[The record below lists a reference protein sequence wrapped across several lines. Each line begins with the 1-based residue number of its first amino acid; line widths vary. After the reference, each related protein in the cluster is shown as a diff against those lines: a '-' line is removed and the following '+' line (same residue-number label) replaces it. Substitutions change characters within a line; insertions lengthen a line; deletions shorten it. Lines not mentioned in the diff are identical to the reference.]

1 MATKLGTLTLD
12 LVAKI
17 GNYTAPLSKAEQ
29 QTKATT
35 QRISADMSK
44 GASAIDM
51 LGNSANRTTQ
61 ILGSLV
67 ATAGIGFSVSEL
79 IKYSDTYTGLNN
91 RLKLVTTSETQLATA
106 VKDTF
111 EIAQKSRSSWET
123 TAAIYQRFAQN
134 SDRLGLSQE
143 RVASITETVSKAV
156 AISGA
161 STESANAA
169 MMQFGQALA
178 SGVLRGEEFNS
189 VNEQTPAVL
198 DAIAKGLGVQR
209 AALKSMAE
217 EGKLTTDVLIKALE
231 KADQSVQDLF
241 GKTDVTIGQ
250 SFTYLN
256 NEITKFVGESG
267 KGSGAATA
275 LSSSVMVLANNLD
288 LLTNAAMVGGAY
300 LAGSYISSLVATT
313 VASVKNTLA
322 TAANTA
328 ATKTKILAD
337 YELAKAELA
346 ASAAMV
352 RSMGATNAETAA
364 LVANSRAAYQ
374 KAAASKAAM
383 LSSSS
388 LIGVLGGPVGLGLTV
403 AGVAASYLL
412 MQDNAEEVNKKLAEQ
427 ASVADKAASELSKL
441 QGVDRK
447 SAIND
452 LTAAFEAQNK
462 ELKKSGFA
470 VSAALIDIQNYEKG
484 NRKVIDV
491 INQANKGTIS
501 YSAAIEQLNGMKI
514 SPDLYNALKKQVE
527 QYDSNFEKANKSATA
542 LGVFGKEVVLTGN
555 AAQNA
560 ALQHKQQNDALNE
573 TATAA
578 DKANDALTK
587 YRDKLKESAISG
599 LYKQGLFEQGYS
611 PSQANAIFELQQA
624 RGMSAILSKEEIA
637 SALNVLKIT
646 EQTTKA
652 EQAYNDR
659 IKQGN
664 DSLKKRESERAKA
677 AEEDRRLREKQF
689 QDREDIYYKYA
700 TREMKIEKDLQS
712 EIAKI
717 QGSNFSPKDTAGYIS
732 NAQSRSQ
739 LEVLLYKAQLDS
751 ELNDWKSTEQ
761 EKLNQKVYINELM
774 IQLDSD
780 MNDKQKQ
787 LAMRSLIDR
796 SNHELSWM
804 RLQQRQRISDAS
816 EAFRTDMENIAAR
829 YAFER
834 EQILLNKSISDEERK
849 ALLNAS
855 VYTQNKDESQV
866 RDSAIADYR
875 DVMGFEES
883 PLVRQFE
890 VLQKMR
896 ELDLINEEAYQKSK
910 LDLTIK
916 YGASYMESMLGG
928 FASLVD
934 ENSKTYAVLFAAQ
947 KGFAVAQAMLNIPQ
961 AYSKAY
967 DAVVGTPYVGP
978 YIAPAVGAAAAA
990 LQVVQA
996 AKINSVN
1003 YSGFANGGYTG
1014 AGGKYDP
1021 AGIVHKGEVVFSQ
1034 ADVARWGGVGNVEA
1048 MRTGKGFAD
1057 GGVVDTKVLDMSNNQ
1072 AISGYLSDRQSA
1084 NEHASNTADAIN
1096 QFTINNFIDPKEI
1109 PEAMA
1114 NPYGAKVFM
1123 NFIKLHKSTIRGML
1137 GVP

>member
-35 QRISADMSK
+35 QRISADMGK
-44 GASAIDM
+44 ASAAVDL
-51 LGNSANRTTQ
+51 LGNSASKTSQ

-313 VASVKNTLA
+313 VASAKNTLA

-383 LSSSS
+383 LSSAS
-388 LIGVLGGPVGLGLTV
+388 LLGVLGGPVGLGLTV
-403 AGVAASYLL
+403 ASVAAGYLL
-412 MQDNAEEVNKKLAEQ
+412 MRGNGDQANKMLGDQSRYASLATGELEKLSGAQLRAAEKELSNQLMLQSGHLQKAKNDFEALTESVLDSNKGNQEAYRIWAELRTGVITTEQAFNKLNQTKFVTSDQINALADSQSKIIQHEDAVKKLNEQLNKTRESGANAANGIKAIGNAADETKVSIEVLNKALGKLTDQRTDSQYVMNTAKNLGGDIEKAKALLEYRKQLGLGSVGRQLTPQERKSFEDSYAALRALKAYEDNIAESKKTSLKLSKQQTSEYEKQQKKLDQIKEQQERDREDIKYLYGNAFNKDEMNLEAELKRINEAGFSPEHRQGYINAALSRAKINQELFIAEQEFEINQFQYTEEQKLAAELALNKRRVDANFDLNDQMIEAHKASLEEQYKNAVAWAALEKQQRLLESSRFYMSDAEYMQERYRLEREEIAKNLKLTQQERDARIAMKLAEEDYQ
-427 ASVADKAASELSKL
+427 KRKNL
-441 QGVDRK
+441 K
-447 SAIND
+447 SASMAWGQTYADMTGTGAIFQIEQDRFSQYDQSNA
-452 LTAAFEAQNK
+452 LFEAQIALAN
-462 ELKKSGFA
+462 
-470 VSAALIDIQNYEKG
+470 SAAEREAIWQAHNDRMLMIDQNY
-484 NRKVIDV
+484 
-491 INQANKGTIS
+491 
-501 YSAAIEQLNGMKI
+501 
-514 SPDLYNALKKQVE
+514 
-527 QYDSNFEKANKSATA
+527 
-542 LGVFGKEVVLTGN
+542 
-555 AAQNA
+555 
-560 ALQHKQQNDALNE
+560 
-573 TATAA
+573 
-578 DKANDALTK
+578 
-587 YRDKLKESAISG
+587 
-599 LYKQGLFEQGYS
+599 
-611 PSQANAIFELQQA
+611 
-624 RGMSAILSKEEIA
+624 
-637 SALNVLKIT
+637 
-646 EQTTKA
+646 
-652 EQAYNDR
+652 
-659 IKQGN
+659 
-664 DSLKKRESERAKA
+664 ERAKA
-677 AEEDRRLREKQF
+677 TLGAGAAADTLSGM
-689 QDREDIYYKYA
+689 A
-700 TREMKIEKDLQS
+700 DLMGSLLGEQS
-712 EIAKI
+712 
-717 QGSNFSPKDTAGYIS
+717 AGYKAMFAASKAFALAKVIMNAPETFS
-732 NAQSRSQ
+732 N
-739 LEVLLYKAQLDS
+739 
-751 ELNDWKSTEQ
+751 
-761 EKLNQKVYINELM
+761 VYN
-774 IQLDSD
+774 
-780 MNDKQKQ
+780 
-787 LAMRSLIDR
+787 
-796 SNHELSWM
+796 
-804 RLQQRQRISDAS
+804 
-816 EAFRTDMENIAAR
+816 
-829 YAFER
+829 
-834 EQILLNKSISDEERK
+834 
-849 ALLNAS
+849 S
-855 VYTQNKDESQV
+855 V
-866 RDSAIADYR
+866 SAI
-875 DVMGFEES
+875 
-883 PLVRQFE
+883 PL
-890 VLQKMR
+890 
-896 ELDLINEEAYQKSK
+896 I
-910 LDLTIK
+910 
-916 YGASYMESMLGG
+916 
-928 FASLVD
+928 
-934 ENSKTYAVLFAAQ
+934 
-947 KGFAVAQAMLNIPQ
+947 
-961 AYSKAY
+961 
-967 DAVVGTPYVGP
+967 GP
-978 YIAPAVGAAAAA
+978 YIAPVMAGGALAVQLG
-990 LQVVQA
+990 QA
-996 AKINSVN
+996 ASIRSMNL
-1003 YSGFANGGYTG
+1003 SGMAHNGIDNIPSEGT
-1014 AGGKYDP
+1014 
-1021 AGIVHKGEVVFSQ
+1021 
-1034 ADVARWGGVGNVEA
+1034 WLL
-1048 MRTGKGFAD
+1048 D
-1057 GGVVDTKVLDMSNNQ
+1057 GGERVLNPEQNKDLTR
-1072 AISGYLSDRQSA
+1072 YLSDRQSNGGGNVNIYVDPSLSVDERQNA
-1084 NEHASNTADAIN
+1084 NGDTDVYIRKIARE
-1096 QFTINNFIDPKEI
+1096 
-1109 PEAMA
+1109 EAMKPWNDLSRA
-1114 NPYGAKVFM
+1114 NSEPSRAIQQ
-1123 NFIKLHKSTIRGML
+1123 NFSVARNR
-1137 GVP
+1137 

>member
-35 QRISADMSK
+35 QRISADMGK
-44 GASAIDM
+44 ASAAVDL
-51 LGNSANRTTQ
+51 LGNSASKTSQ

-217 EGKLTTDVLIKALE
+217 EGELTTDVLIKALE

-241 GKTDVTIGQ
+241 GKTNVTIGQ

-383 LSSSS
+383 LSSAS
-388 LIGVLGGPVGLGLTV
+388 LLGVLGGPVGLGLTV

-412 MQDNAEEVNKKLAEQ
+412 MQDNADKVNKKLEEQ

-452 LTAAFEAQNK
+452 LTAALEAQNK

-484 NRKVIDV
+484 NWKVVEV

-501 YSAAIEQLNGMKI
+501 YNDAIKQLNSMKI

-700 TREMKIEKDLQS
+700 SREMKIEKDLQS

-717 QGSNFSPKDTAGYIS
+717 QASNFSPKDTAGYIS

-751 ELNDWKSTEQ
+751 ELNDWKQTEQ
-761 EKLNQKVYINELM
+761 EKLNHKVYVNELM

-780 MNDKQKQ
+780 MNKEQKKQAIQ
-787 LAMRSLIDR
+787 SLIGR
-796 SNHELSWM
+796 SNQELAWI

-834 EQILLNKSISDEERK
+834 EQILLNKSIGDEERK

-947 KGFAVAQAMLNIPQ
+947 KAFAVAQAMLNIPS

-967 DAVVGTPYVGP
+967 DAVVGTPYIGP

-990 LQVVQA
+990 LQVAQA
-996 AKINSVN
+996 AQIKSVN
-1003 YSGFANGGYTG
+1003 YSGYADGGYTG

-1048 MRTGKGFAD
+1048 LRTSNGFAD
-1057 GGVVDTKVLDMSNNQ
+1057 GGVVDTKVLDMSNNK
-1072 AISGYLSDRQSA
+1072 ALSGYLSDRQSA
-1084 NEHASNTADAIN
+1084 NEQAASPTTVDNNMKVVILDDRSAVEQELMGPAGEKAFLYHWKRN
-1096 QFTINNFIDPKEI
+1096 QS
-1109 PEAMA
+1109 
-1114 NPYGAKVFM
+1114 
-1123 NFIKLHKSTIRGML
+1123 KLRS
-1137 GVP
+1137 

>member
-35 QRISADMSK
+35 QRISADMGK
-44 GASAIDM
+44 ASDAVDL
-51 LGNSANRTTQ
+51 LGNSASKTSQ

-217 EGKLTTDVLIKALE
+217 EGELTTDVLIKALE
-231 KADQSVQDLF
+231 NADQSVQDLF
-241 GKTDVTIGQ
+241 GKTNVTIGQ

-383 LSSSS
+383 LSSAS
-388 LIGVLGGPVGLGLTV
+388 LLGVLGGPVGLGLTV
-403 AGVAASYLL
+403 ASVAAGYLL
-412 MQDNAEEVNKKLAEQ
+412 M
-427 ASVADKAASELSKL
+427 
-441 QGVDRK
+441 R
-447 SAIND
+447 
-452 LTAAFEAQNK
+452 
-462 ELKKSGFA
+462 
-470 VSAALIDIQNYEKG
+470 G
-484 NRKVIDV
+484 NGD
-491 INQANKGTIS
+491 QANKMLGDQSRYASLATGELEKLS
-501 YSAAIEQLNGMKI
+501 GAQLRAAEKELSNQLMLQSGHLQKAKNDFEALTESVLDSNKGNQEAYRIWAELRTGVITTEQAFNKLNQAKFVTSDQINALADSQSKIIQHEGAVKKLNEQLNKTRESGA
-514 SPDLYNALKKQVE
+514 NAA
-527 QYDSNFEKANKSATA
+527 NGIKAI
-542 LGVFGKEVVLTGN
+542 GN
-555 AAQNA
+555 AADETKVSIEVLNKALGKLTDQRTDSQYVMNTAKNLGGDIEKAKALLEYRKQLGLGSVGRQLTPQERKPFEDSYA
-560 ALQHKQQNDALNE
+560 ALRALKAYEDNIAESKKTSLKLSKQQTSE
-573 TATAA
+573 YE
-578 DKANDALTK
+578 K
-587 YRDKLKESAISG
+587 
-599 LYKQGLFEQGYS
+599 
-611 PSQANAIFELQQA
+611 QA
-624 RGMSAILSKEEIA
+624 REASRIKEE
-637 SALNVLKIT
+637 
-646 EQTTKA
+646 
-652 EQAYNDR
+652 
-659 IKQGN
+659 
-664 DSLKKRESERAKA
+664 
-677 AEEDRRLREKQF
+677 QF
-689 QDREDIYYKYA
+689 KSREDIYYKYA

-774 IQLDSD
+774 IQLDAD

-804 RLQQRQRISDAS
+804 RLQQQQRISDAS

-875 DVMGFEES
+875 DVMGYEES
-883 PLVRQFE
+883 PLVKQFE

-896 ELDLINEEAYQKSK
+896 ELDLINEEAYQNAKLQLQAKS
-910 LDLTIK
+910 TA
-916 YGASYMESMLGG
+916 GYMEGMLGG

-947 KGFAVAQAMLNIPQ
+947 KAFAVAQAMLNIPA

-967 DAVVGTPYVGP
+967 DAVVGTPFVGP

-990 LQVVQA
+990 LQVAQA
-996 AKINSVN
+996 ASIKSVGLTGMAHDGIDNIPKEGTWLLDGGERVLNPNQNKDLTN
-1003 YSGFANGGYTG
+1003 YL
-1014 AGGKYDP
+1014 
-1021 AGIVHKGEVVFSQ
+1021 SQ
-1034 ADVARWGGVGNVEA
+1034 AQQ
-1048 MRTGKGFAD
+1048 
-1057 GGVVDTKVLDMSNNQ
+1057 SNSSTSTPQNLQ
-1072 AISGYLSDRQSA
+1072 
-1084 NEHASNTADAIN
+1084 
-1096 QFTINNFIDPKEI
+1096 INNILDPSIVGDFMGTSSGTKT
-1109 PEAMA
+1109 
-1114 NPYGAKVFM
+1114 FM
-1123 NFIKLHKSTIRGML
+1123 NFIKNNRSSIKAMIG
-1137 GVP
+1137 

>member
-79 IKYSDTYTGLNN
+79 IKYSDTYIGLNN

-383 LSSSS
+383 LSSAS
-388 LIGVLGGPVGLGLTV
+388 LLGVLGGPVGLGLTV

-412 MQDNAEEVNKKLAEQ
+412 MQDNADKVNKKLEEQ

-611 PSQANAIFELQQA
+611 PSQASAIFDLQQA
-624 RGMSAILSKEEIA
+624 RGMSAILSKEEVE
-637 SALNVLKIT
+637 SALNVLRIT

-659 IKQGN
+659 IKQN
-664 DSLKKRESERAKA
+664 SEALKKTANEAKRRREEQERLEKEQTQTRDQVSYEYADDFTRMNIDYQKQVAEINKANFGSEQSKYLEAAKA
-677 AEEDRRLREKQF
+677 RYDFNAEMYLRQITSEINQHKWSEEEKLKYSLETEKEVIENSGKYNKELKELKLKALGEVTTQELAWLELEKQQRLLDARQF
-689 QDREDIYYKYA
+689 YMSDAEYMQERYQLERD
-700 TREMKIEKDLQS
+700 
-712 EIAKI
+712 EIAKNMQLSQQERDARI
-717 QGSNFSPKDTAGYIS
+717 AMSLAEEEFEKRKNLKSASLAWGQSYADMTGTGAQFQIEQDRFNRYEES
-732 NAQSRSQ
+732 NALFESQ
-739 LEVLLYKAQLDS
+739 IA
-751 ELNDWKSTEQ
+751 
-761 EKLNQKVYINELM
+761 
-774 IQLDSD
+774 
-780 MNDKQKQ
+780 
-787 LAMRSLIDR
+787 LA
-796 SNHELSWM
+796 E
-804 RLQQRQRISDAS
+804 
-816 EAFRTDMENIAAR
+816 TAA
-829 YAFER
+829 ER
-834 EQILLNKSISDEERK
+834 EAIWQAHNERMRIIDENYWNSTKAYQLGMAADVFGGLSGVMLNFVDESSSSYR
-849 ALLNAS
+849 ALVAIQKGANLAS
-855 VYTQNKDESQV
+855 VLMNSITAISAAWASSPFPYNLPAVAMATVETGALQATLQAFTPNISGMAHNGIDNIPKEGTWLLDGGERVLNPEQNKD
-866 RDSAIADYR
+866 
-875 DVMGFEES
+875 
-883 PLVRQFE
+883 
-890 VLQKMR
+890 
-896 ELDLINEEAYQKSK
+896 
-910 LDLTIK
+910 LT
-916 YGASYMESMLGG
+916 
-928 FASLVD
+928 
-934 ENSKTYAVLFAAQ
+934 N
-947 KGFAVAQAMLNIPQ
+947 
-961 AYSKAY
+961 
-967 DAVVGTPYVGP
+967 
-978 YIAPAVGAAAAA
+978 
-990 LQVVQA
+990 
-996 AKINSVN
+996 
-1003 YSGFANGGYTG
+1003 
-1014 AGGKYDP
+1014 
-1021 AGIVHKGEVVFSQ
+1021 
-1034 ADVARWGGVGNVEA
+1034 
-1048 MRTGKGFAD
+1048 
-1057 GGVVDTKVLDMSNNQ
+1057 
-1072 AISGYLSDRQSA
+1072 YLSDRQSA
-1084 NEHASNTADAIN
+1084 NTQN
-1096 QFTINNFIDPKEI
+1096 QPMESPQVN
-1109 PEAMA
+1109 
-1114 NPYGAKVFM
+1114 VRVM
-1123 NFIKLHKSTIRGML
+1123 NSWDDSEYYNALAAPQGEKIVMNIIKRNRSKL
-1137 GVP
+1137 GI

>member
-35 QRISADMSK
+35 QRISADMGK
-44 GASAIDM
+44 ASAAVDL
-51 LGNSANRTTQ
+51 LGNSASKTSQ

-313 VASVKNTLA
+313 VASAKNTLA

-383 LSSSS
+383 LSSAS
-388 LIGVLGGPVGLGLTV
+388 LLGVLGGPVGLGLTV
-403 AGVAASYLL
+403 ASVAAGYLL
-412 MQDNAEEVNKKLAEQ
+412 M
-427 ASVADKAASELSKL
+427 
-441 QGVDRK
+441 R
-447 SAIND
+447 
-452 LTAAFEAQNK
+452 
-462 ELKKSGFA
+462 
-470 VSAALIDIQNYEKG
+470 G
-484 NRKVIDV
+484 NGD
-491 INQANKGTIS
+491 QANKMLGDQSRYASLATGELEKLS
-501 YSAAIEQLNGMKI
+501 GAQLRAAEKELSNQLMLQSGHLQKAKNDFEALTESVLDSNKGNQEAYRIWAELRTGVITTEQAFNKLNQAKFVTSDQINALADSQSKIIQHEDAVKKLNEQLNKTRESGA
-514 SPDLYNALKKQVE
+514 NAA
-527 QYDSNFEKANKSATA
+527 NGIKAI
-542 LGVFGKEVVLTGN
+542 GN
-555 AAQNA
+555 AADETKVSIEVLNKALGKLTDQRTDSQYVMNTAKNLGGDIEKAKALLEYRKQLGLGSVGRQLTPQERKPFEDSYA
-560 ALQHKQQNDALNE
+560 ALRALKAYEDNIAESKKTSLKLSKQQ
-573 TATAA
+573 T
-578 DKANDALTK
+578 
-587 YRDKLKESAISG
+587 
-599 LYKQGLFEQGYS
+599 
-611 PSQANAIFELQQA
+611 
-624 RGMSAILSKEEIA
+624 
-637 SALNVLKIT
+637 
-646 EQTTKA
+646 
-652 EQAYNDR
+652 
-659 IKQGN
+659 
-664 DSLKKRESERAKA
+664 SEY
-677 AEEDRRLREKQF
+677 EKQ
-689 QDREDIYYKYA
+689 QKKLDQIKEQQERDREDIKYLYDNAFNKDEMNLEAELKRINEAGFSPEHRQGYINAALSRTKINQELFIAEQEFEINQFQYTEEQKLAAELALNKRRVDANFDLNDQMIEAHKASLEEQYKNA
-700 TREMKIEKDLQS
+700 VAWAALEKQQRLLESSRFYMSDAEYMQERYQFERD
-712 EIAKI
+712 EIAKNMQLSQQERDARI
-717 QGSNFSPKDTAGYIS
+717 AMLHAEEEFAKRKNLKSASLAWGQSYADMTGSGARFQIEQDRFNRYEESNALFESQIALAETAAEREAIWQAHHERMTAIESAYQQGSYGLQLGYGEQVTGALSNMLGTMLGESSSTYQALFYAQRSFALAQAGMNVWKAASDAYANEPGTVWQKMGAAALATIESGTFVSMIKAATPVGMAHNGIDNIPKEGTWLLDGGERVLNPQQNKDLTSYLQNQES
-732 NAQSRSQ
+732 NRGGDVNITVQ
-739 LEVLLYKAQLDS
+739 VTDS
-751 ELNDWKSTEQ
+751 GVSTSGGNTQ
-761 EKLNQKVYINELM
+761 
-774 IQLDSD
+774 D
-780 MNDKQKQ
+780 QKQ
-787 LAMRSLIDR
+787 LGQMIGNAVRTIIR
-796 SNHELSWM
+796 QE
-804 RLQQRQRISDAS
+804 QRQ
-816 EAFRTDMENIAAR
+816 
-829 YAFER
+829 
-834 EQILLNKSISDEERK
+834 
-849 ALLNAS
+849 
-855 VYTQNKDESQV
+855 
-866 RDSAIADYR
+866 
-875 DVMGFEES
+875 G
-883 PLVRQFE
+883 
-890 VLQKMR
+890 
-896 ELDLINEEAYQKSK
+896 
-910 LDLTIK
+910 
-916 YGASYMESMLGG
+916 
-928 FASLVD
+928 
-934 ENSKTYAVLFAAQ
+934 
-947 KGFAVAQAMLNIPQ
+947 
-961 AYSKAY
+961 
-967 DAVVGTPYVGP
+967 
-978 YIAPAVGAAAAA
+978 
-990 LQVVQA
+990 
-996 AKINSVN
+996 
-1003 YSGFANGGYTG
+1003 
-1014 AGGKYDP
+1014 
-1021 AGIVHKGEVVFSQ
+1021 
-1034 ADVARWGGVGNVEA
+1034 
-1048 MRTGKGFAD
+1048 
-1057 GGVVDTKVLDMSNNQ
+1057 
-1072 AISGYLSDRQSA
+1072 
-1084 NEHASNTADAIN
+1084 
-1096 QFTINNFIDPKEI
+1096 
-1109 PEAMA
+1109 
-1114 NPYGAKVFM
+1114 
-1123 NFIKLHKSTIRGML
+1123 GML
-1137 GVP
+1137 SK